1 MLRRVFTCPLLS
13 YRVARYL
20 EKMNLSIEGS
30 IEGAKRL
37 GVTDTD
43 QIINDEN
50 EKPKKVEV
58 SEELS
63 E

>member
-20 EKMNLSIEGS
+20 EKMNLSIE
-30 IEGAKRL
+30 EGAKRL
-37 GVTDTD
+37 RVTDTD

-50 EKPKKVEV
+50 GKPKKVEV

>member
-20 EKMNLSIEGS
+20 EKMNLSIE
-30 IEGAKRL
+30 EGVKRL

-50 EKPKKVEV
+50 GKPKKVEV